1 MVIGL
6 IITWV
11 LLALIAVAAVGKNTQ
26 SIEELQDRADD
37 IVKAVKIV
45 QNNSL
50 KTMTELQVTKDEA
63 DSNSAEIDGIIKKMN
78 GITADINRLDEMV
91 TQDHRD
97 LVDIRER
104 YILYRKPINW
114 AGDYKEAESEDRS

>member
-11 LLALIAVAAVGKNTQ
+11 LLALIAVVAVGRNTQ
-26 SIEELQDRADD
+26 SIEELWNRADA
-37 IVKAVKIV
+37 IMKAVKVV

-50 KTMTELQVTKDEA
+50 KTMMDLEVTKNEA

-78 GITADINRLDEMV
+78 AITADIRRLDEMV